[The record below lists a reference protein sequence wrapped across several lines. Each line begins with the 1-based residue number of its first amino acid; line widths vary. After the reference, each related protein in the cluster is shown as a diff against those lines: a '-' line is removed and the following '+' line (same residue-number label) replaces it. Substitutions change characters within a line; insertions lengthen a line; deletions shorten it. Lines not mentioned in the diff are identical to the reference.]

1 MEKMHSVIEKDE
13 IDELIRNA
21 AEDTS
26 EWIENDAERKDFFKS
41 AFDNNLHNALPCRYY
56 Y

>member
-13 IDELIRNA
+13 IDELIKNA

-26 EWIENDAERKDFFKS
+26 EWIENDARERIF
-41 AFDNNLHNALPCRYY
+41 LRVL
-56 Y
+56 